1 VPERGPGSEVIPYLA
16 PDPPLTLA
24 DLSSMT
30 RPGSGAHD
38 YPGALSFASG
48 RAALLAGL
56 VALGI
61 GPGDDVLL
69 PAYLCESVVTPVEA
83 VGARAVFFPI
93 GRGFEVD
100 LEALERAVGRTTRAI
115 VLIHYLGFPGPVEAV
130 RALCD
135 RRGLVLIEDCAHALF
150 SRLGDRRLGT
160 FGDLAIFSPWKSLPL
175 PDGGLLVVNCP
186 DLAPTVPLKRPMAH
200 RTAARLG
207 YRALGTVEQAIGWSP
222 RLMLLQRPGVRRSLH
237 EQVSAGQVELLAA
250 STVSRRLLRGARPD
264 RVVARRRRSFSRL
277 LDACHNLSWAR
288 PVFRE
293 LPEGVCPLGL
303 PLVAEDRDCW
313 RDRLLRRGVNVRTY
327 WEQLPSAVETD
338 RFLDAAWLRDRIL
351 VLPVHQGLPSESVEW
366 LARMLPTLPERT

>member
-1 VPERGPGSEVIPYLA
+1 MGKRGPMVGRIEVIPYLA

-30 RPGSGAHD
+30 RPGSGGHD
-38 YPGALSFASG
+38 YHGAITFATG

-93 GRGFEVD
+93 GRSFEVD
-100 LEALERAVGRTTRAI
+100 LEALERAVGPKTRAI
-115 VLIHYLGFPGPVEAV
+115 LLIHYLGFPGPVEAV

-135 RRGLVLIEDCAHALF
+135 RRGLALIEDCAHALY
-150 SRLGDRRLGT
+150 SRHGDRRLGT
-160 FGDLAIFSPWKSLPL
+160 YGDLAIFSPWKSLPL
-175 PDGGLLVVNCP
+175 PDGGLLVVNRP
-186 DLAPTVPLKRPMAH
+186 DLAPTVPRKRPMAH

-222 RLMLLQRPGVRRSLH
+222 RLMLLQRPGLRRSLH

-250 STVSRRLLRGARPD
+250 SALSGRLLRGARAD
-264 RVVARRRRSFSRL
+264 RVVARRRRSFARL
-277 LDACHNLSWAR
+277 LEPSVPRASGGRLSARTAARGRRPGLLAR
-288 PVFRE
+288 PT
-293 LPEGVCPLGL
+293 P
-303 PLVAEDRDCW
+303 
-313 RDRLLRRGVNVRTY
+313 
-327 WEQLPSAVETD
+327 
-338 RFLDAAWLRDRIL
+338 AAWRERANLLGTAPGRCRR
-351 VLPVHQGLPSESVEW
+351 QSVPGRGM
-366 LARMLPTLPERT
+366 APRPYPRAAGAPGITL